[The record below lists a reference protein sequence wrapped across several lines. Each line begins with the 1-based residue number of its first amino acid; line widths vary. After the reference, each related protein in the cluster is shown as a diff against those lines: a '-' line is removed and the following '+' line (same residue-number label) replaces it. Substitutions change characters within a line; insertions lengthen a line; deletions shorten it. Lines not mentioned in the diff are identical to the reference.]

1 MNAQQDSGSV
11 PVIALSN
18 VSKRFTG
25 IAALENV
32 SLEVWPGEV
41 VCLIG
46 DNGAGKSTLIKI
58 LAGVHQPTG
67 GSISIEGHDVRLAS
81 PRDARRFGIAT
92 VHQDV
97 GVLELMSVARN
108 FVLGAEPMKGWGP
121 FRRLDTKLASEVALE
136 RVREIGIKRIQNCG
150 QLGGTLSGG
159 ERQALAIARAMYL
172 GAKVL
177 ILDEPTSAL
186 GVREASTVLR
196 MISRA
201 KERGVAI
208 IFITH
213 NASHALSVGDRF
225 IVLIRGAMVA
235 DLSRAEATRERVLD
249 LMGGEETASG
259 EPGGQPQLAAHVTST
274 P

>member
-1 MNAQQDSGSV
+1 V
-11 PVIALSN
+11 PLMALRN
-18 VSKRFTG
+18 VSKHFTG
-25 IAALENV
+25 VAAIENV
-32 SLEVWPGEV
+32 SLEVWPGQV

-58 LAGVHQPTG
+58 LAGVHQPSS
-67 GSISIEGHDVRLAS
+67 GSISFEGRDIRLSS

-108 FVLGAEPMKGWGP
+108 FVLGAEPTKGWGP
-121 FRRLDTKLASEVALE
+121 FRRLDAKLASEIALE
-136 RVREIGIKRIQNCG
+136 RVREIGIRRIENCG

-172 GAKVL
+172 GARVL

-196 MISRA
+196 MISQARQ
-201 KERGVAI
+201 RGVAV

-213 NASHALSVGDRF
+213 NATHALSVGDRF
-225 IVLIRGAMVA
+225 IVLIRGIVAA

-249 LMGGEETASG
+249 LMGGDESELSADG
-259 EPGGQPQLAAHVTST
+259 NGPR
-274 P
+274 

>member
-1 MNAQQDSGSV
+1 M
-11 PVIALSN
+11 ALHN

-32 SLEVWPGEV
+32 SIEVWPGQV

-58 LAGVHQPTG
+58 LAGVHEPSS
-67 GSISIEGHDVRLAS
+67 GSISFDGREIRLAS

-108 FVLGAEPMKGWGP
+108 FVLGAEPLKGWGP

-136 RVREIGIKRIQNCG
+136 RVREIGIRRIENCG

-196 MISRA
+196 MINQA
-201 KERGVAI
+201 KQRGVAV

-213 NASHALSVGDRF
+213 NATHALSVGDRF
-225 IVLIRGAMVA
+225 IVLIRGVVA
-235 DLSRAEATRERVLD
+235 ANLSREEATRERVLD
-249 LMGGEETASG
+249 LMGGEET
-259 EPGGQPQLAAHVTST
+259 EPSAAAG
-274 P
+274 

>member
-1 MNAQQDSGSV
+1 M
-11 PVIALSN
+11 ALRS
-18 VSKRFTG
+18 VSKHFTG
-25 IAALENV
+25 VAALENV
-32 SLEVWPGEV
+32 SLEVWPGQV

-58 LAGVHQPTG
+58 LAGVHEPSS
-67 GSISIEGHDVRLAS
+67 GSISFEGREIRLSS

-108 FVLGAEPMKGWGP
+108 FVLGAEPTKGWGP
-121 FRRLDTKLASEVALE
+121 FRRLDTKLASEIALE
-136 RVREIGIKRIQNCG
+136 RVREIGIRRIANCG

-196 MISRA
+196 MISQAR
-201 KERGVAI
+201 ERGVAV

-213 NASHALSVGDRF
+213 NATHALSVGDRF
-225 IVLIRGAMVA
+225 IVLIRGIVAA

-249 LMGGEETASG
+249 LMGGDEEELSADG
-259 EPGGQPQLAAHVTST
+259 NGPR
-274 P
+274 

>member
-1 MNAQQDSGSV
+1 M
-11 PVIALSN
+11 ALRN
-18 VSKRFTG
+18 VSKHFTG
-25 IAALENV
+25 VAALENV
-32 SLEVWPGEV
+32 SLEVWPGQV

-58 LAGVHQPTG
+58 LAGVHEPSS
-67 GSISIEGHDVRLAS
+67 GSISFEGRDIRLSS

-108 FVLGAEPMKGWGP
+108 FVLGAEPTKGWGP
-121 FRRLDTKLASEVALE
+121 FRRLDAKLASEIALE
-136 RVREIGIKRIQNCG
+136 RVREIGIRRIVNCG

-159 ERQALAIARAMYL
+159 ERQALAIARAMYV

-196 MISRA
+196 MISQARQ
-201 KERGVAI
+201 RGVAV

-213 NASHALSVGDRF
+213 NATHALSVGDRF
-225 IVLIRGAMVA
+225 IVLIRGIVAA

-249 LMGGEETASG
+249 LMGGDEAELSADG
-259 EPGGQPQLAAHVTST
+259 NGPR
-274 P
+274 

>member
-1 MNAQQDSGSV
+1 M
-11 PVIALSN
+11 ALHN
-18 VSKRFTG
+18 VSKHFTG

-32 SLEVWPGEV
+32 SMDVWPGQV

-58 LAGVHQPTG
+58 LAGVHEPSS
-67 GSISIEGHDVRLAS
+67 GSISFEGREIRLAS

-136 RVREIGIKRIQNCG
+136 RVREIGIRRIENCG

-196 MISRA
+196 MISQA
-201 KERGVAI
+201 KERGVAV

-213 NASHALSVGDRF
+213 NATHALSVGDRF
-225 IVLIRGAMVA
+225 IVLIRGVVA
-235 DLSRAEATRERVLD
+235 ANLSRAEATRERVLD
-249 LMGGEETASG
+249 LMGGDETEPSVAAEEPS
-259 EPGGQPQLAAHVTST
+259 
-274 P
+274 